1 MRRTVFLLLVA
12 SAVTACDARIPEGGR
27 IPVDQLGKAGAG
39 GDAQAATLSG
49 TVLEQLP
56 AGQYVY
62 LRLKTGSGEVW
73 AAVNAAPVTTGQQVT
88 ILNPMIM
95 QGFESAALKRTFDAV
110 YFGALSSAAASVTAG
125 MNPHADGMQ
134 SAPAIDVGTV
144 EKASGANGRTVAEAW
159 AQKAALDG
167 KTIAVRGVVVK
178 RTEGVMGKTW
188 LHLQDG
194 SGDPA
199 LGTNDL
205 TVATVSTGVALRET
219 ITVTGIVRTNM
230 DIGAGYSF
238 VLMVDDATMARK

>member
-73 AAVNAAPVTTGQQVT
+73 AAVNAAPVATGQQVT
-88 ILNPMIM
+88 VVNPMLM
-95 QGFESAALKRTFDAV
+95 QGFESTSLKRTFDAI
-110 YFGALSSAAASVTAG
+110 YFGALASGAASVTAG

-134 SAPAIDVGTV
+134 SAPAFDVGTV

-238 VLMVDDATMARK
+238 ALMVDDATVARK